1 MMKML
6 HDLPVGSVQ
15 AIMLGLKFALPGVPL
30 MKVLWFGHPQNPVG
44 GHLLPEQTPILLV
57 SNVTAPVRAYSP
69 QFDDASVVAVMEI
82 SARMLPLKLVPVP
95 KVAELPTCQKTLAD
109 VAPLI
114 SNTCELLAVI
124 RVLPV
129 WKMKAPMP
137 LRVSV
142 PVKKAEESKQ
152 YTPGVRVRPPRSW
165 PVKLVLHAWAAA
177 FAYAVCASVC
187 AVAATAL
194 PAYIVPVTI
203 PGPPVQ
209 GAGNPVHEVPG
220 LTPRLPVK
228 TVGPVFV
235 TVWAPTTA
243 KVAADPR
250 GGAVAAGANA
260 AACEGLGKLASCIA
274 KAATSNTT
282 VKRVRTIF
290 GR

>member
-1 MMKML
+1 
-6 HDLPVGSVQ
+6 
-15 AIMLGLKFALPGVPL
+15 

-152 YTPGVRVRPPRSW
+152 YTPGVRGE
-165 PVKLVLHAWAAA
+165 AAE
-177 FAYAVCASVC
+177 
-187 AVAATAL
+187 
-194 PAYIVPVTI
+194 I
-203 PGPPVQ
+203 
-209 GAGNPVHEVPG
+209 
-220 LTPRLPVK
+220 
-228 TVGPVFV
+228 
-235 TVWAPTTA
+235 
-243 KVAADPR
+243 
-250 GGAVAAGANA
+250 
-260 AACEGLGKLASCIA
+260 LASQIGIA
-274 KAATSNTT
+274 CLGSSVRVCGMRISLRSRCDSVTSVYRPGHDSGAASAG
-282 VKRVRTIF
+282 
-290 GR
+290 GRKSST